1 MAHKN
6 IHRELFK
13 CRIDVKVTAQ
23 NSPLASHAALL
34 LLLPLPHTHPQP
46 NTSSLCFCC
55 VTQAAVT
62 VWHVWMRLYQSQRSK
77 VTVSSI
83 KSVFLLFQ
91 RQRVRRGALD
101 RIYIFT
107 LKLSCPPD
115 FSCYFSLEPGSRSHS
130 LRVLEILVIN
140 CGFSK
145 TNGSVRR
152 YRFNI
157 CLPALVQGV
166 CGCAAT
172 HTYCTHKPGPTRGR
186 PASLHLS
193 VDGIGAISP
202 QQKLEG
208 VKLVW

>member
-62 VWHVWMRLYQSQRSK
+62 VWHVWMRLYQSQCSK

-140 CGFSK
+140 WIQQDEW
-145 TNGSVRR
+145 
-152 YRFNI
+152 I
-157 CLPALVQGV
+157 CQEVQIQ
-166 CGCAAT
+166 
-172 HTYCTHKPGPTRGR
+172 
-186 PASLHLS
+186 HLS
-193 VDGIGAISP
+193 ASVGPGGLWLRSNP
-202 QQKLEG
+202 HVLYT
-208 VKLVW
+208 